1 MDVKEIFL
9 LFVAAVYGY
18 NIDTDFPLIYFHG
31 DAYSTNS
38 TYFGYTVYLY
48 RESSKNASWL
58 IVGAPRS
65 NYITVPEHGIVYRC
79 EIGADGCE
87 KIKPKEIVNEEVYV
101 EQLKMNV
108 YIKKQH
114 GWFGSAMA
122 MDRSN
127 GFLTVCAP
135 RTILH
140 IYNAFEKTYSDT
152 MQGMCYSGNITSD
165 GLSMENEDLDFH
177 NFNSKFWYNPMRG
190 FSIHYA
196 STKPNEDKGENEV
209 SRIIGNPMH
218 ELCGTVD
225 IVRAKKR
232 ISIELPLNDELS
244 QFGHSVESGCFF
256 DRNQVLYVSGAPGW
270 QYVGQVAILNPAMNS
285 SIVAKLHGTDT
296 GEYFGASLA
305 VGDLNNDGLDDLL
318 VGAPYWGQDNGKV
331 CVYLGTL
338 KGQFEAAIVLQ
349 GAAKDGRFGYAIAS
363 GDLDSDGF
371 DDIIVGAPWE
381 ESGVIYIYNGGPDLK
396 YNKLQA
402 SVRIQ
407 GTSLFRLN
415 GLPIERFGFST
426 SKPIDIDGNGYLDI
440 PVGAYKSGYAVIL
453 RSKPVIKTE
462 LSIRVI
468 PNVLERDAKQFV
480 IRICPRYDGYNMQS
494 ALVTKCKIT
503 VTVDEQ
509 FQRTKE
515 TFLELTSCN
524 LTSVVCLETRV
535 NISVTID
542 PCIDSCINFLL
553 RYTDSTRYAL
563 QKSVRDF
570 IEPITIFAR
579 HHFVYSNAS
588 SGSFCKFCAVERS
601 DNKLNVTQ
609 ILLPFNIGCGP
620 DTVCNSN
627 VSATA
632 RFHGVRDN
640 DVWII
645 GSTDVSLEVNVKNHG
660 EPSYLTTLEFAF
672 PEGVILH
679 SILSSCQEDTSK
691 ENLMVFCEA
700 GNPLWKG
707 EEKNITLD
715 LDMKHLINGS
725 LHGHELYFNVTI
737 KTRSTNQGTVNLRKT
752 LNLAS
757 EVSLSLN
764 GSVFFTQS
772 SLSNTTA
779 YLFSRNSP
787 FFFSSKAYEETYHL
801 STTNN
806 NASNVSFQH
815 TYQVYKLG
823 ATPIEDAR
831 LVVKIPTVI
840 NSSES
845 LVHIYKPQLYVSG
858 ERFECFSKNIL
869 VDNQLVEVQKEQQS
883 ADHAAY
889 KRDVDES
896 SSELYDAENIRVSR
910 TSNESLTTDV
920 LYMNC
925 STSDVN
931 CTIVVCDL
939 NALKTLDDIGKLSVK
954 LFLNVE
960 RLKDI
965 SDNSE
970 VVLKFGTEATVE
982 IIKPGARLPINGTRS
997 TIEIVTMFYN
1007 SSKTEKLSLWI
1018 IIVSVSIGLLLLLVF
1033 VAILTMMGFF
1043 KRKNKEDLSNNKNTE
1058 EEPKEDTAT
1067 SKSEDK

>member
-152 MQGMCYSGNITSD
+152 MQGMCYSGNITSG

-440 PVGAYKSGYAVIL
+440 PVGAYKSGCAVIL

-462 LSIRVI
+462 LSIRVT

-535 NISVTID
+535 NIS
-542 PCIDSCINFLL
+542 
-553 RYTDSTRYAL
+553 
-563 QKSVRDF
+563 KSVRDF

-764 GSVFFTQS
+764 G
-772 SLSNTTA
+772 
-779 YLFSRNSP
+779 
-787 FFFSSKAYEETYHL
+787 KAYEETYHL

-896 SSELYDAENIRVSR
+896 SSELYDAENIQVPR

-931 CTIVVCDL
+931 CTIIVCDL

-982 IIKPGARLPINGTRS
+982 IIKPGVRLPINGTRS

-1018 IIVSVSIGLLLLLVF
+1018 IIVSVSIGLLLLLIF